1 MRTTGTTT
9 VPSPNRGSFSI
20 ERQLSQ
26 PTSYTHAHLMSSN
39 EVTPGI
45 SRVEYMD
52 RRARVAADLPNNSV
66 TIFPSNPQK
75 FMSEDVPYLYH
86 HNTDLMY
93 LCGMTEPG
101 SFLVVERFDEHTRFT
116 LFVEPRDAS
125 REVWEGPLCGTGNE
139 IRAYFGVDR
148 VQMTKELPKYIS
160 MILSKMQSFHFE
172 PSINTSITSLLQQL
186 ETDDQK
192 ALVSKWSREYT
203 PKSFVN
209 KQRVIKS
216 GAELDLLRQA
226 AKTISSALTDAMAK
240 TKLNGTSK
248 SIEEKFIEATI
259 EYSCKARGSF
269 RMAFPSVVA
278 SGSNSTTLHYM
289 VNNSIA
295 NSGDFVMV
303 DAGCEVHGYCSDVSR
318 SWPVSGS
325 FSAPQRDLYE
335 LVLDVQ
341 KQCIALA
348 KEGSTV
354 EGDPASL
361 DGIHLYAVRRLTD
374 GLMQLGFMKGHTLES
389 AVTTG
394 EYSKYFP
401 HAIGHYL
408 GMDVHD
414 THHVPKSTPLK
425 ENMVITIEPGLYCR
439 ADDIS
444 APVQYRGIGMRIEDD
459 IVVGSPM
466 QSPEVLSKDVV
477 KEVGDVE
484 ALVGSS

>member
-1 MRTTGTTT
+1 
-9 VPSPNRGSFSI
+9 
-20 ERQLSQ
+20 
-26 PTSYTHAHLMSSN
+26 MSSD

-45 SRVEYMD
+45 SRVEYME
-52 RRARVAADLPNNSV
+52 RRARIANDVPTNSI
-66 TIFPSNPQK
+66 TIFPSNPQMY
-75 FMSEDVPYLYH
+75 MSEDVPYLYH

-93 LCGMTEPG
+93 LCGITEPG
-101 SFLVVERFDEHTRFT
+101 AFLVVERFDDQVRFI
-116 LFVEPRDAS
+116 LFVEPRDQS
-125 REVWEGPLCGTGNE
+125 REVWEGPLCGIGDE
-139 IRAYFGVDR
+139 VRAYFGVDQ
-148 VQMTKELPKYIS
+148 VQMTKELSGYIS
-160 MILSKMQSFHFE
+160 QVLPRVESFHFE
-172 PSINTSITSLLQQL
+172 PSINPSITSALQKL
-186 ETDDQK
+186 ETEDK
-192 ALVSKWSREYT
+192 RALVSKWSQEES

-209 KQRVIKS
+209 LQRVVKS
-216 GAELDLLRQA
+216 EAELDLLRHA
-226 AKTISSALTDAMAK
+226 ANTISSAMAAAMAK
-240 TKLNGTSK
+240 TKVNGIEK

-259 EYSCKARGSF
+259 EYNCKARGPY

-278 SGSNSTTLHYM
+278 SGFNSTVLHYM
-289 VNNSIA
+289 ANNNIA
-295 NSGDFVMV
+295 SSGDFVMV

-341 KQCIALA
+341 KTCISLA

-354 EGDPASL
+354 EGNPVSL
-361 DGIHLYAVRRLTD
+361 DGIHLHAVRRLTD

-459 IVVGSPM
+459 VVVGSPM
-466 QSPEVLSKDVV
+466 LCPEVLSKDVV
-477 KEVGDVE
+477 KEVADVE
-484 ALVGSS
+484 ALVGSG